1 MREDKY
7 LKVVGE
13 LDRVSVL
20 LFHGTQGKLA
30 PFNYAQDI
38 MDKLFNGNNGKKARS
53 VVEERKV
60 QSEIGGK
67 SVMRNTS
74 ILENII
80 GKKKK

>member
-1 MREDKY
+1 M
-7 LKVVGE
+7 
-13 LDRVSVL
+13 L

-38 MDKLFNGNNGKKARS
+38 MDKLFNGNNGKKSRS

-60 QSEIGGK
+60 KSEIGGK
-67 SVMRNTS
+67 SVVRNTS